1 MPEQTLLQLGLE
13 YLKANKIQDAIT
25 ALEEA
30 TKQAPHDFRTF
41 SYLGIAYAK
50 SGKPNLAI
58 GALQSA
64 LHLKP
69 DAANIRYNLGL
80 AYQEDGLT
88 DMAIHEFK
96 EALVLD
102 PSYHNAEEALKALQ
116 AKMCGEDA
124 YAETSCARHPDEP
137 AVGICAMCRL
147 PVCKDCK
154 TPVNDTVYCSNCA
167 SKAQ

>member
-1 MPEQTLLQLGLE
+1 MPEQTSLQQGLE
-13 YLKANKIQDAIT
+13 YLKANKIQEAISV
-25 ALEEA
+25 LEEA
-30 TKQAPHDFRTF
+30 TKQDPHDYRTF

-80 AYQEDGLT
+80 AYQADGLT
-88 DMAIHEFK
+88 DMAIHEFQQ
-96 EALVLD
+96 AIAID
-102 PSYHNAEEALKALQ
+102 PSYHNADEALKALQ
-116 AKMCGEDA
+116 AKLCDEDV
-124 YAETSCARHPDEP
+124 YAQTSCARHPDEP

-154 TPVNDTVYCSNCA
+154 TAVAEGVYCANCA
-167 SKAQ
+167 TKA